1 MKKLLIGFAL
11 FSLAAGCASRQ
22 AVDEVR
28 LLSWNLG
35 HFSRGTSLESTIPA
49 AQASAF
55 AASYR
60 TFVSQADVVCLCEYN
75 EAFVSN
81 GTHRASACV
90 FGDFAKTIGPAKGAM
105 QNAIMTRRFPIMD
118 RRTKF
123 FSQHYEDAY
132 YVALKLNVAGVPV
145 WFVQTHLDSRIYL
158 QGHFKDRERQMQ
170 ELIEDFKDEENVVL
184 CGTFNVGIRIPGS
197 KCFPAPEEYR
207 TFEKAGY
214 LLANVNGT
222 GTYPTDDPLQ
232 PVDNVIVKGVGISDV
247 HFVSPGDLSDH
258 FAIACKLSV
267 YR

>member
-11 FSLAAGCASRQ
+11 VSLAAGCASRQ
-22 AVDEVR
+22 VASEVR

-35 HFSRGTSLESTIPA
+35 HFSRGASTASAIPN

-60 TFVSQADVVCLCEYN
+60 TFVAEADVVGLCEYN
-75 EAFVSN
+75 EAFTSN
-81 GTHRASACV
+81 GQHRTSACV
-90 FGDFAKTIGPAKGAM
+90 FSDFAKTIGPAKGAM
-105 QNAIMTRRFPIMD
+105 QNALMTRRFSIMD

-123 FSQHYEDAY
+123 FPQHCEDAY

-145 WFVQTHLDSRIYL
+145 WFVQTHLDSRVYL
-158 QGHFKDRERQMQ
+158 QGHFKDRESQMQ
-170 ELIEDFKDEENVVL
+170 TLINDFKDEENVVL

-207 TFEKAGY
+207 IFEKAGY
-214 LLANVNGT
+214 MLANVNGT

-232 PVDNVIVKGVGISDV
+232 PVDNIIVKGVGISDI

-258 FAIACKLSV
+258 FAITCKLTV